1 VYDKGKTM
9 QPTIRESL
17 KNALEALKSSGF
29 PPGGAVYDDLNQ
41 VLLDLGNEDMY
52 GTLLEDQLTA

>member
-1 VYDKGKTM
+1 M